1 METQSRTACAR
12 SARARGGGGGERGG
26 RGRGGRAG
34 AAGPAIGPLVHHR
47 ALVSAT
53 RDLAGDACV
62 ARSRATTCGSSR
74 ACSGR
79 TPARSS
85 SGTST
90 ATAPAAHTSSS
101 ATRSRS
107 RAARARTAL
116 AVAAPGRRVFAM
128 YPETTSFYE
137 AVVTKPDPRRPPQ
150 HGDQSRFVQFDDD
163 DPPDKVCD
171 VPVRFTTV
179 LPSDAYRFRAS

>member
-1 METQSRTACAR
+1 MLEADDDALVVEDVDDDSRRRHTIYQRDALALPR
-12 SARARGGGGGERGG
+12 SA
-26 RGRGGRAG
+26 
-34 AAGPAIGPLVHHR
+34 
-47 ALVSAT
+47 
-53 RDLAGDACV
+53 DLE
-62 ARSRATTCGSSR
+62 
-74 ACSGR
+74 
-79 TPARSS
+79 
-85 SGTST
+85 
-90 ATAPAAHTSSS
+90 
-101 ATRSRS
+101 
-107 RAARARTAL
+107 TAL